1 MKERLRML
9 KYKKGK
15 DFIEIFGKDDF
26 NPQHILECGQIFS
39 FKKNGENYQVFSAD
53 KKAEIFETENGYII
67 KTKNPDYFENFFDL
81 KTDYGE
87 IKKKLKKYDI
97 LTKPIE
103 YGHGIRIVKQ
113 DLFETV
119 ISFIVSANNNIKR
132 IQMILDRMRQKLGQN
147 MGDYYAFP
155 TREALLSVNE
165 EFFTNIGAGYR
176 AKYLY
181 ETVRLIDEKTLKEW
195 DLLSTPDLRKKLI
208 GLSGVGP
215 KVADCILL
223 FGYGRGDV
231 FPVDT
236 WMAQMYN
243 KFYEHQENREAIR
256 YNLTKQ
262 FGQLSGFAQQYLFF
276 FMRTLQ

>member
-1 MKERLRML
+1 ML

-67 KTKNPDYFENFFDL
+67 KTKNPDYFEKFFDL

-132 IQMILDRMRQKLGQN
+132 IQMILDRLRQKLGQN

-165 EFFTNIGAGYR
+165 EFFANIGAGYR

-181 ETVRLIDEKTLKEW
+181 ETVRLIDEKTLKDW

-256 YNLTKQ
+256 HNLTKQ

>member
-1 MKERLRML
+1 ML

-15 DFIEIFGKDDF
+15 DFIEISGKDDF

-97 LTKPIE
+97 LTKPIK

-132 IQMILDRMRQKLGQN
+132 IQMILDRLRQKLGQN

>member
-1 MKERLRML
+1 ML

>member
-1 MKERLRML
+1 
-9 KYKKGK
+9 
-15 DFIEIFGKDDF
+15 
-26 NPQHILECGQIFS
+26 
-39 FKKNGENYQVFSAD
+39 
-53 KKAEIFETENGYII
+53 
-67 KTKNPDYFENFFDL
+67 
-81 KTDYGE
+81 
-87 IKKKLKKYDI
+87 
-97 LTKPIE
+97 
-103 YGHGIRIVKQ
+103 
-113 DLFETV
+113 
-119 ISFIVSANNNIKR
+119 
-132 IQMILDRMRQKLGQN
+132 MRQKLGQN

-243 KFYEHQENREAIR
+243 KFYEPQENREAIR
-256 YNLTKQ
+256 NNLTKQ